1 MCPTSTQN
9 KGKYGTRSKARLG
22 LFFHQKS
29 PPRPCTGTKKRSGQ
43 RAPPLGPCLQRGSKA
58 ALGFAPPPAGRASAL
73 AGDPSPWPA
82 PAAFDVRR
90 PGMAAARTA
99 ATLFKGGGGVAACSP
114 LSIASG
120 GTREKRQH
128 CGRRQGVRPLCASD
142 SPWARPGVRT
152 GRAGNLRPASAPP
165 VTVLG
170 FSPPAPPLG
179 G

>member
-1 MCPTSTQN
+1 MQN
-9 KGKYGTRSKARLG
+9 KGKYGTRSEAHLG
-22 LFFHQKS
+22 LFCRHMS
-29 PPRPCTGTKKRSGQ
+29 PLTVYGDKEEERPAGP
-43 RAPPLGPCLQRGSKA
+43 PPLGPCLQRGGSKA
-58 ALGFAPPPAGRASAL
+58 ALGFAPPPL
-73 AGDPSPWPA
+73 AARLRWPGTPA
-82 PAAFDVRR
+82 PGQHQPHLMFGGQVW
-90 PGMAAARTA
+90 PPLARQPRC
-99 ATLFKGGGGVAACSP
+99 LRGGGVAACSP

-128 CGRRQGVRPLCASD
+128 CGQRQGVRPLCASD